1 MLRRR
6 YVAVFLIAEPARPD
20 GRLLSAGPFFTKG
33 NQIVDALATRSV
45 SRAWG
50 GMEGTASG

>member
-6 YVAVFLIAEPARPD
+6 YVAVFLIAEPAKPD

-33 NQIVDALATRSV
+33 NQIVDSSGNPQRLACV
-45 SRAWG
+45 G
-50 GMEGTASG
+50 